1 MLRWGKAGNLECGIM
16 KDTVYDSLQLREIFH
31 LEFLRWLGRKARESF
46 SRYTGG
52 YGVKQEVTV

>member
-1 MLRWGKAGNLECGIM
+1 M